1 MNPDIRELLRLIA
14 GAMGALLWV
23 AVIFVGVIAVYGGRG

>member
-1 MNPDIRELLRLIA
+1 MNPDIRELLRLAA

-23 AVIFVGVIAVYGGRG
+23 LVVVTGVWVAFG